1 VLFSIFVM
9 AIGILSI
16 ASLIPAAKSLILDAG
31 KSDRATAAGQTALA
45 EIQNRNMLRLAATEL
60 WQDVDGDGIYTV
72 GTDTVVLDNNGNG
85 VADLFTYGCVMDPLF
100 LARNAGIA
108 GSTVFPYDPGTAPT
122 NQFYDGSAFPT
133 RLPRTSPFPAQ
144 VGTALHFVLADRIF
158 TAQDDTAFALPSG
171 DGARPARVFS
181 RGVDNGWG
189 VQGVD
194 DDGNGVTDDVSEAG
208 WPGSDDTAQITGD
221 YSWIATMIPS
231 ESELLQPGVTPTLYT
246 VSVAVFYK
254 RNLVMPDPAT
264 PSDVPSERAMFAD
277 FVGSGFGGGD
287 VRLRAVPGSDAT
299 RDWLN
304 VRPNQWI
311 MLAGWQAAGNPID
324 PISGNPYY
332 PTINLPEGSGKNRP
346 IFRWYRVAGAGA
358 VEEDPTEGL
367 IRYVTLAGPDW
378 IPSGGGAILVDT
390 NDDGLG
396 DVPND
401 IDGDNSNGPTV
412 TAFLFD
418 NCIGVFERVIRVETS
433 PLWSN

>member
-45 EIQNRNMLRLAATEL
+45 EIQNRNMLRLAASEL
-60 WQDVDGDGIYTV
+60 WQDVDGDGAYIV

-85 VADLFTYGCVMDPLF
+85 VADLFSYGCVMDPLF

-108 GSTVFPYDPGTAPT
+108 GSTVFPYDPSTAPT
-122 NQFYDGSAFPT
+122 NAFYDGSAFPT

-158 TAQDDTAFALPSG
+158 TAQDDTTFALPSG
-171 DGARPARVFS
+171 DGARPARVYS

-231 ESELLQPGVTPTLYT
+231 ESELLQPSETPTLYT

-264 PSDVPSERAMFAD
+264 PSDVPSERTVYAD
-277 FVGSGFGGGD
+277 FIGGGLGGGD
-287 VRLRAVPGSDAT
+287 VRLWSPAGTPP
-299 RDWLN
+299 DWLKI
-304 VRPNQWI
+304 RPNQWL
-311 MLAGWQAAGNPID
+311 MLAGWQAD
-324 PISGNPYY
+324 PMAPSGFAF
-332 PTINLPEGSGKNRP
+332 GGRNRP
-346 IFRWYRVAGAGA
+346 IFRWYRLAGAGA
-358 VEEDPTEGL
+358 VEEEDGVATT
-367 IRYVTLAGPDW
+367 RDVTLAGPDW
-378 IPSGGGAILVDT
+378 RFDLTGIDT
-390 NDDGLG
+390 NDDGLSDTIPYDADTTVVQG
-396 DVPND
+396 F
-401 IDGDNSNGPTV
+401 NGPTV
-412 TAFLFD
+412 AAFLFD
-418 NCIGVFERVIRVETS
+418 DCIGVFERVIRVETS